1 MPLIKAGEILHVGKG
16 RVSDWGSMRL
26 GVYSKTETPEVL
38 IKGET
43 GNIIEQ
49 MSNHNIRNGVTKR
62 KTFVLGKFLEG
73 LFCGI
78 LYGVI
83 IMNDIQRGLAPSAT

>member
-1 MPLIKAGEILHVGKG
+1 
-16 RVSDWGSMRL
+16 MRL